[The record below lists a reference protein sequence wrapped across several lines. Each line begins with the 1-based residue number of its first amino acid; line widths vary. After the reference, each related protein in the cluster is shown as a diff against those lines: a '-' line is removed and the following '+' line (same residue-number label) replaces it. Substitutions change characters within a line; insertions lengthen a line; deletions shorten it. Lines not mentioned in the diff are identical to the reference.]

1 MRLLRGLSAVLAAGL
16 MACMALGFVA
26 GTGAAAADPAS
37 TVIEGLNAKFIEV
50 MKNGP
55 KLGYTGRYKEF
66 EPALSAAFDFADM
79 TRVSTGQYW
88 KGLSDAD
95 KAQLIE
101 AFRRYSV
108 ATYAS
113 RFKDFSGERF
123 EVLGEEPALR
133 DSTLVKNQIVT
144 SKGEPVRI
152 DYLMQPGADGGMK
165 VVDVYYKTSVSQLA
179 LQRSQFTS
187 VLAKQGIGGLI
198 AALNDKTAAMEKGG
212 DTAAATSN

>member
-1 MRLLRGLSAVLAAGL
+1 
-16 MACMALGFVA
+16 MALGLIGSA
-26 GTGAAAADPAS
+26 GARADGAAS

-55 KLGYTGRYKEF
+55 KLGYAGRYKEF

-79 TRVSTGQYW
+79 TRVSTGRYW
-88 KGLSDAD
+88 KGLTDAE
-95 KAQLIE
+95 KSQLIE

-113 RFKDFSGERF
+113 RFKDFSGEKF

-152 DYLMQPGADGGMK
+152 DYLMRPTADGSSK
-165 VVDVYYKTSVSQLA
+165 VVDVYYQNSISQIA
-179 LQRSQFTS
+179 LQRSQFNS
-187 VLAKQGIGGLI
+187 ILAKQGAKGLI

>member
-1 MRLLRGLSAVLAAGL
+1 
-16 MACMALGFVA
+16 MALGLIGSA
-26 GTGAAAADPAS
+26 GARADGPAS

-55 KLGYTGRYKEF
+55 KLGYAGRYKEF

-79 TRVSTGQYW
+79 TRVSTGRYW
-88 KGLSDAD
+88 KGLTDAE
-95 KAQLIE
+95 KSQVIE

-113 RFKDFSGERF
+113 RFKDFSGEKF

-152 DYLMQPGADGGMK
+152 DYLMRPTADGSSK
-165 VVDVYYKTSVSQLA
+165 VVDVYYQNSISQIA
-179 LQRSQFTS
+179 LQRSQFNS
-187 VLAKQGIGGLI
+187 ILAKQGAKGLI

>member
-1 MRLLRGLSAVLAAGL
+1 
-16 MACMALGFVA
+16 MAFGMAIGFI
-26 GTGAAAADPAS
+26 GSGAARADGPAS

-55 KLGYTGRYKEF
+55 KLGYAGRYKEF

-79 TRVSTGQYW
+79 TRVSTGRYW
-88 KGLSDAD
+88 KGLTDAE
-95 KAQLIE
+95 KSQLIE

-113 RFKDFSGERF
+113 RFKDFSGEKF

-144 SKGEPVRI
+144 GNGEPIRI
-152 DYLMQPGADGGMK
+152 DYLMRPVADGSMK
-165 VVDVYYKTSVSQLA
+165 VVDVYLKSSVSELA
-179 LQRSQFTS
+179 VRRSEFTS
-187 VLAKQGIGGLI
+187 LLGKQGVNGLI
-198 AALNDKTAAMEKGG
+198 AALKDKTAAMEKGG
-212 DTAAATSN
+212 DTAASTSN

>member
-1 MRLLRGLSAVLAAGL
+1 
-16 MACMALGFVA
+16 MALGLIGSA
-26 GTGAAAADPAS
+26 GARADGAAS

-55 KLGYTGRYKEF
+55 KLGYAGRYKEF

-79 TRVSTGQYW
+79 TRVSTGRYW
-88 KGLSDAD
+88 KGLTDAE
-95 KAQLIE
+95 KSQVIE

-113 RFKDFSGERF
+113 RFKDFSGEKF

-152 DYLMQPGADGGMK
+152 DYLMRPTADGSSK
-165 VVDVYYKTSVSQLA
+165 VVDVYYQNSISQIA
-179 LQRSQFTS
+179 LQRSQFNS
-187 VLAKQGIGGLI
+187 ILAKQGAKGLI

>member
-1 MRLLRGLSAVLAAGL
+1 
-16 MACMALGFVA
+16 MACIALGLIGSA
-26 GTGAAAADPAS
+26 GARADGPAS

-55 KLGYTGRYKEF
+55 KLGYAGRYKEF

-79 TRVSTGQYW
+79 TRVSTGRYW
-88 KGLSDAD
+88 KGLTDAE
-95 KAQLIE
+95 KSQLIE

-113 RFKDFSGERF
+113 RFKDFSGEKF

-152 DYLMQPGADGGMK
+152 DYLMRPTADGSSK
-165 VVDVYYKTSVSQLA
+165 VVDVYYQNSISQIA
-179 LQRSQFTS
+179 LQRSQFNS
-187 VLAKQGIGGLI
+187 ILAKQGAKGLI